1 MNAAALPAGLLLCAL
16 LCALAVDVQG
26 PDVHSSGPNLLDGQS
41 DDERS
46 WHTNLAPHSGAMAL
60 AELCWDMAEGRAG
73 RGASRTVGGG
83 LMYWPLPSRADLASS
98 AAPISDQVAAT
109 AAAVPDASA
118 AAHQRSWRSHN
129 TSLCRSVAKA
139 KLWYDMG
146 SRLDASQHSSRHAEP
161 FANDAARSKVAGE
174 RGAHS
179 RASLSTAI
187 MTRRSL
193 HDEPCADAQGWG
205 ANSTR
210 TRLIQVRAQCSH
222 ASVRHL
228 VVI

>member
-1 MNAAALPAGLLLCAL
+1 MNAAVLPAGLLLCAL
-16 LCALAVDVQG
+16 LCALAVDVRG

-46 WHTNLAPHSGAMAL
+46 WHTNLAPHSAL

-73 RGASRTVGGG
+73 RGASRTVGVG

-98 AAPISDQVAAT
+98 AAPIGDQVAAT
-109 AAAVPDASA
+109 AAAVSDASA
-118 AAHQRSWRSHN
+118 TAHQRSWRSHN
-129 TSLCRSVAKA
+129 TSLCRSVAEA
-139 KLWYDMG
+139 KLEHDMG
-146 SRLDASQHSSRHAEP
+146 SRLDASQHSSRHADP
-161 FANDAARSKVAGE
+161 FANDAARSKVTGE

-193 HDEPCADAQGWG
+193 HDEPCADAQSWR